1 MLISRKEEQNLL
13 LTAAGADESQFIA
26 VYGRRRVGKTYL
38 VRETF
43 NNTFTFQHSA
53 LAKGNARQQLQAFTD
68 SLEEAGLNDYNKP
81 NDWLEAFKLLKQLI
95 RLSNDKKKVIFI
107 DELSWMD
114 TPKSDLMAALENF
127 WNAFASARKD
137 VLLIVCAS
145 ATSWMLDHIV
155 HNKGGLYNR
164 LTDRIHLRPFS
175 LSECSEYA
183 AYRGLVMSREQI
195 MEAYMILG
203 GVPFYWSLMKKGN
216 SLAQNIDRMMFSD
229 DAYLKEEFY
238 YLFASLF
245 RHPDIYI
252 RIIEALAKKKSGLT
266 RDELAETSKLAAS
279 GNLTRRLMELE
290 NCGFIR
296 KYSPYGNKK
305 KGAMY
310 QLIDNFTLFYYQFME
325 KNKGDNMLWSH
336 LSNSPKKNAWAGL
349 AFERLCLLHIDQIKR
364 ALGISGVQ
372 TEVCSW
378 QCKTDK
384 EKGIEGSQIDLLI
397 VRKDQVINLC
407 EMKYSQKEYT
417 ISNNDNDDFL
427 RKLNDFRL
435 VTRTKFAVHLTLI
448 TTEGLKQNLY
458 SNTIQNVVVGNDLF
472 EK

>member
-1 MLISRKEEQNLL
+1 MLIAREKEISKLKESVSR
-13 LTAAGADESQFIA
+13 DEAQFIA

-43 NNTFTFQHSA
+43 GNTFTFQHSG
-53 LAKGNARQQLQAFTD
+53 LAKGGIKQQLHAFSD
-68 SLEEAGLNDYNKP
+68 SLEEAGLDDFDEPK
-81 NDWLEAFKLLKQLI
+81 DWLTAFKLVKKLI
-95 RLSNDKKKVIFI
+95 RSSGDEKKIIFI

-137 VLLIVCAS
+137 VVLIVCAS

-155 HNKGGLYNR
+155 HNKGGLHNR
-164 LTDRIHLRPFS
+164 LTDRIHLQPFT
-175 LSECSEYA
+175 LYECSEYVK
-183 AYRGLVMSREQI
+183 YRGLVMSRTQI

-203 GVPFYWSLMKKGN
+203 GVPFYWSLMRKGK
-216 SLAQNIDRMMFSD
+216 SLSQNIDEMMFSD

-245 RHPDIYI
+245 RKPELYI
-252 RIIEALAKKKSGLT
+252 RIIETLAKKKSGLT
-266 RDELAETSKLAAS
+266 RDEISAYSGLAAS
-279 GNLTRRLMELE
+279 GNMTRRLTELE

-296 KYSPYGNKK
+296 KYVSYGNKK
-305 KGAMY
+305 KGTIY
-310 QLIDNFTLFYYQFME
+310 QLIDNFTLFYYEFME
-325 KNKGDNMLWSH
+325 KDVRDDKLWSH
-336 LSNSPKKNAWAGL
+336 LSNSPQKNSWAGL
-349 AFERLCLLHIDQIKR
+349 AFERLCLLHIGQIKK

-378 QCKTDK
+378 QCKADIDK
-384 EKGIEGSQIDLLI
+384 GVEGSQIDLLI

-407 EMKYSQKEYT
+407 EMKYSQKEYIIT
-417 ISNNDNDDFL
+417 KKDKDDL
-427 RKLNDFRL
+427 MRKINDFKL
-435 VTRTKFAVHLTLI
+435 VTNTHSAVHMTLV
-448 TTEGLKQNLY
+448 TTEGLKQNSY
-458 SNTIQNVVVGNDLF
+458 SDTIQSVITGAQLS